1 MTTITITGVVSDPDG
16 SAPFSVT
23 VSTDTVSIT
32 SATVIPAVAA
42 PGTTRTLTVVATSSA
57 GLTLSASINP
67 VSGVTFTPVS
77 NQPPGTF
84 QWTFVY

>member
-1 MTTITITGVVSDPDG
+1 MGTITITGTVSDAQG

-32 SATVIPAVAA
+32 SATVTPAIAA

-57 GLTLSASINP
+57 GLTLSATVNP
-67 VSGVTFTPVS
+67 VGGITFTPLAG
-77 NQPPGTF
+77 QPSGTF
-84 QWTFVY
+84 AWTFVF